1 MKDDLAVALAVTLL
15 VQSTVSLAVF
25 TPAILTPTAHR
36 DIGVAASSIGIFTA
50 LMYTLATLSAPMG
63 GSFISRLG
71 AVRVSQSCLLLAGT
85 GLALCVL
92 GHPVAVAVGA
102 MFIGSGYGPLTPA
115 SSEILVTRTPER
127 MRNLIMS
134 IRQTGV
140 PVGGAIAGAVVPV
153 LLLAHGWKAT
163 ALAIAALNL
172 LCAFALEP
180 ARRRFDRADVHARYK
195 SRPSLIALVRMVFA
209 HAELRQVS
217 LASFTYA
224 GIQMCLASFLVVF
237 LTERAG
243 LSVTNAGFALSAS
256 MLGGII
262 GRIVWGI
269 AADALGSA
277 RTVLGLIGIVM
288 ALSAFALSQVS
299 VGWPF
304 AAIVVLCI
312 VFGTTA
318 LGWNGVYVAEVARIA
333 PGGDVALATG
343 ASLAFTYLGVVVAP
357 FAFWAIVAASS
368 SYSIAYIV
376 IGAVTLIGAMTY
388 FRRVAT

>member
-1 MKDDLAVALAVTLL
+1 
-15 VQSTVSLAVF
+15 
-25 TPAILTPTAHR
+25 
-36 DIGVAASSIGIFTA
+36 
-50 LMYTLATLSAPMG
+50 
-63 GSFISRLG
+63 
-71 AVRVSQSCLLLAGT
+71 
-85 GLALCVL
+85 
-92 GHPVAVAVGA
+92 
-102 MFIGSGYGPLTPA
+102 
-115 SSEILVTRTPER
+115 
-127 MRNLIMS
+127 
-134 IRQTGV
+134 
-140 PVGGAIAGAVVPV
+140 
-153 LLLAHGWKAT
+153 
-163 ALAIAALNL
+163 
-172 LCAFALEP
+172 
-180 ARRRFDRADVHARYK
+180 
-195 SRPSLIALVRMVFA
+195 VFA

-343 ASLAFTYLGVVVAP
+343 ASLEFTYLGVVVAP
-357 FAFWAIVAASS
+357 FAFWAIVAAST

-376 IGAVTLIGAMTY
+376 IGAITLIGAMTY
-388 FRRVAT
+388 FRRMAT